1 MKKLLVPLMISLCL
15 LCGCADKGEE
25 SFEQFTTQLRE
36 KENISFTADV
46 RAEYADK
53 TAEFCLK
60 YTQTGDSACITVVEP
75 EIIAGISAR
84 VREGSLQ
91 LEYDGAILDI
101 GQLADSDL
109 SPMSALPLITDALK
123 NAYIDLAWTEDDMI
137 AARLMPDD
145 DTVVTVWL
153 SGELV
158 PQSAQISYKE
168 KTVVFAEISQ
178 WEAS

>member
-15 LCGCADKGEE
+15 LCGCADKGEQ

-36 KENISFTADV
+36 TENISFTAAV

-53 TAEFCLK
+53 TAEFTLK
-60 YTQTGDSACITVVEP
+60 YTQTGEMARVTVVEP
-75 EIIAGISAR
+75 EIIAGISAC
-84 VREGSLQ
+84 VKEGSLQ

-101 GQLADSDL
+101 GQLTDSDL

-123 NAYIDLAWTEDDMI
+123 NAYVDIAWTEDDMI

-145 DTVVTVWL
+145 DTVVTVRL
-153 SGELV
+153 NSELV
-158 PQSAQISYKE
+158 PQSAEISYKE